1 MDMGETTRLAT
12 DENSAREFIEE
23 CLNEQAV
30 EQIAYVME
38 RCKSKVGI
46 VAVLEASSDPGKHK
60 AAMYVRFFLEKFA
73 EVTNMVQVSIYER
86 DENPEIETKIDTE
99 YYPAIAL
106 FAEDGEYS
114 GVCFHGFPGGHELE
128 AFILAIY
135 NLAGPGQPLAGE
147 LKERIS
153 ALNSLLNLK
162 ICVSLSCNVCPE
174 LVEAGNR
181 FAILNPMITTEVF
194 DLECFTELFDRFDIP
209 SVPAMI
215 INNNEVLFGRRG
227 IKELLE
233 ALEQRR

>member
-1 MDMGETTRLAT
+1 MEGRTNLST
-12 DENSAREFIEE
+12 DEKLAKEFIDE
-23 CLNEQAV
+23 CLDEQAI

-46 VAVLEASSDPGKHK
+46 VAIVDDTTEPEKLK
-60 AAMYVRFFLEKFA
+60 ATLYVRFFLQKFA
-73 EVTNMVQVSIYER
+73 EVTDMVEVSIYEK
-86 DENPEIETKIDTE
+86 DENPDLEAQINTE
-99 YYPAIAL
+99 YYPTIAL
-106 FAEDGEYS
+106 INADGVYS

-153 ALNSLLNLK
+153 ALGSLLNLK
-162 ICVSLSCNVCPE
+162 VCVSLSCNVCPE

-181 FAILNPMITTEVF
+181 LAILNPMITTEVF
-194 DLECFTELFDRFDIP
+194 DLECFTELSEEFDIP

-233 ALEQRR
+233 ALEQRK